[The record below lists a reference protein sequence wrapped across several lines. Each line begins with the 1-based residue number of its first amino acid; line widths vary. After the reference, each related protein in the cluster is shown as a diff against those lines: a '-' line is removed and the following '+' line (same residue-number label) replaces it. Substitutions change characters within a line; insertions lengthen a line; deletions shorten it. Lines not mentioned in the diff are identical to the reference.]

1 MMMLAGSG
9 AQRGTSVGLDL
20 AAALVGGNSRY
31 VLLELLLIGK
41 VATGEHF
48 GEAESV
54 KGAVGGT
61 GEGRNQ
67 ICEPSHLAREV
78 AGID

>member
-31 VLLELLLIGK
+31 VLLELLLMPPK
-41 VATGEHF
+41 RKA
-48 GEAESV
+48 
-54 KGAVGGT
+54 
-61 GEGRNQ
+61 
-67 ICEPSHLAREV
+67 
-78 AGID
+78 